1 LITKNIFADANI
13 SHYRNDLAEPEVEYP
28 DHLLSILNET
38 ACETARDVI
47 NSWEGYEP
55 TKLRL
60 LGGLAKENR
69 VDQIYYKD
77 EGTRFGLGSFKALG
91 GAYAVLRLLA
101 REIPELTGR
110 KPSDAEIG
118 SGQCTDAAGN
128 ITVVTATDGNHGR
141 SVAWAAQMFGCQCVI
156 YIHAEV
162 SVGREQA
169 MESFGARIVRIDGNY
184 DDSVRQAAE
193 DAETNNWFVVSDTSY
208 DGYTELP
215 GHVMEGYTVMTAEIV
230 DQLPVGTALSHV
242 FVQGGVG
249 GLAGAVCSHFWQL
262 MGVERPRF
270 IVVEP
275 DRADCLFQ
283 SAKNGKPT
291 EVSITE
297 ETIMAGLSCGEISQ
311 LSWEILRVG
320 TDDFLT
326 ISDSLV
332 APVMRLLAEG
342 TGSDAPIV
350 AGESAVAGLAALIA
364 ARSNAH
370 LSTAL
375 GLDEN
380 SRVLI
385 IGTEGAT
392 DPEIYRSIVGR
403 GPEDVLA

>member
-1 LITKNIFADANI
+1 MAKDFFADAI
-13 SHYRNDLAEPEVEYP
+13 IAHHHNDLANPGADYP
-28 DHLLSILNET
+28 DHLLSILSDKE
-38 ACETARDVI
+38 CETARNVI
-47 NSWEGYEP
+47 SSWEGYE
-55 TKLRL
+55 TTTMRT
-60 LGGLAKENR
+60 LGGLAKENH
-69 VDQIYYKD
+69 VDRIYYKD

-101 REIPELTGR
+101 REIPEFTGQH
-110 KPSDAEIG
+110 PSDAEIG
-118 SGQCTDAAGN
+118 SGKCTDAAGN

-162 SVGREQA
+162 SLGRERA
-169 MESFGARIVRIDGNY
+169 MESFGARVVRIDGNY
-184 DDSVRQAAE
+184 DDSVHRAAD
-193 DAETNNWFVVSDTSY
+193 DAQDNGWFVVSDTSY

-215 GHVMEGYTVMTAEIV
+215 AYVMAGYTVMTAEIV
-230 DQLPVGTALSHV
+230 DQLPAGTGLTHV
-242 FVQGGVG
+242 LVQGGVG
-249 GLAGAVCSHFWQL
+249 GLAGAVCAHFWQL
-262 MGVERPRF
+262 MGARRPRL
-270 IVVEP
+270 IIVEP

-283 SAKNGKPT
+283 SAKNGQPT

-297 ETIMAGLSCGEISQ
+297 ETIMAGLSCGAISQ
-311 LSWEILRVG
+311 LSWKILQVG

-326 ISDSLV
+326 VSDDLV
-332 APVMRLLAEG
+332 APAMRLLAN
-342 TGSDAPIV
+342 GSGDDAPIV

-364 ARSNAH
+364 ARSNTD
-370 LSTAL
+370 LSSAL

-403 GPEDVLA
+403 WPEDVLA